1 MIGADAMAYRRIALA
16 VLLLTGWSAVPA
28 HAQAPQVGPLVLTL
42 PATPRTAAL
51 GNAWVAGRDQEVL
64 FYNPAQ
70 LIGGRQSMDV
80 SITRHGSAGTATT
93 LGSVYAAGKWSLT
106 LGWGVQYVDF
116 STSAA
121 TPYPYATD
129 VLMTSGDA
137 AGSSTLI
144 AVGGAIVFKGLRI
157 GAAGKYALDR
167 VSMPAVGAGTLNPT
181 PINHGALMV
190 DVGVSR
196 PLFGGTAAAAM
207 QNMGN
212 DPDEDGIQVTLP
224 KQVLIG
230 WSRTQGAGP
239 LDLGMYTQV
248 TVREGW
254 TAVGGGLELGYS
266 WIEGYNVAL
275 RVGARRTESP
285 SEHPLALGAAF
296 TADRLTLEYA
306 VQFFDGG
313 RAANGVTIRWR

>member
-1 MIGADAMAYRRIALA
+1 MLMPR
-16 VLLLTGWSAVPA
+16 PA
-28 HAQAPQVGPLVLTL
+28 QAQAPPVGPLVLTL

-70 LIGGRQSMDV
+70 LIGARQGMDLSV
-80 SITRHGSAGTATT
+80 TRYGSNGTATT
-93 LGSVYAAGKWSLT
+93 LGSTYAAGKWSLT

-116 STSAA
+116 STSAS

-129 VLMTSGDA
+129 VLLSPGDA
-137 AGSSTLI
+137 SGSSALI
-144 AVGGAIVFKGLRI
+144 AAGGAITYKGLRI
-157 GAAGKYALDR
+157 GAAGKYAVDR
-167 VSMPAVGAGTLNPT
+167 MSMPADQAGQPAG
-181 PINHGALMV
+181 PRVDHGAMLV

-196 PLFGGTAAAAM
+196 ALLGGTVAVAM

-212 DPDEDGIQVTLP
+212 DPVAHGIQVTAP
-224 KQVLIG
+224 KQLLAG
-230 WSRTQGAGP
+230 YARPQQAGP
-239 LDLGMYTQV
+239 LDLNFYSQL

-254 TAVGGGLELGYS
+254 TSVGGGFEMGYS
-266 WIEGYNVAL
+266 WLEGYYVSL

-285 SEHPLALGAAF
+285 SEQPLALGAAF
-296 TADRLTLEYA
+296 TLDRITVEYG

>member
-1 MIGADAMAYRRIALA
+1 MIGTDSMRNRRILTTA
-16 VLLLTGWSAVPA
+16 LLLTSLSAPA
-28 HAQAPQVGPLVLTL
+28 LAQAPPVGPLVLRL
-42 PATPRTAAL
+42 PSTPRTAAL

-70 LIGGRQSMDV
+70 LIGARQGLDL

-116 STSAA
+116 STSPA
-121 TPYPYATD
+121 TPYPYASD
-129 VLMTSGDA
+129 VLMSSGDA
-137 AGSSTLI
+137 AGSSALI
-144 AVGGAIVFKGLRI
+144 AVGGAITYKGLRI

-167 VSMPAVGAGTLNPT
+167 VSMPAVGAGSLNPT
-181 PINHGALMV
+181 PINHGAMML
-190 DVGVSR
+190 DIGVSR
-196 PLFGGTAAAAM
+196 TLLGGTAAASM

-212 DPDEDGIQVTLP
+212 DPEEDGIQVTLP
-224 KQVLIG
+224 KQLLVG

-239 LDLGMYTQV
+239 LDLGMYGQV

-254 TAVGGGLELGYS
+254 TAPGGGVELGYS
-266 WIEGYNVAL
+266 WLEGYNVAL

-296 TADRLTLEYA
+296 TADRVTIEYA